1 MNRNRSDLDLLQTF
15 MRNIEIEREKL
26 NFTQMQMAN
35 AIGMS
40 LSSYKRMINGEMN
53 LRASIV
59 IKNLYFLTGK
69 CCHEFMEIE
78 TPELA
83 LSQKVR
89 QLNDESRRL
98 IEPLIDY
105 ILDNQKQK

>member
-1 MNRNRSDLDLLQTF
+1 MNVYRNDLDLLKTF
-15 MRNIEIEREKL
+15 MKNIEIEREKL
-26 NFTQMQMAN
+26 NFTQQQMAN
-35 AIGMS
+35 SIGMS

-89 QLNDESRRL
+89 QLNYESRHI

-105 ILDNQKQK
+105 ILDNQT